1 MAAEPETEP
10 LSDEVDPRTERA
22 LAVEELLAGL
32 NPPQREAVTYGDGP
46 LLILA
51 GAGSGKTRVLTHRIA
66 YLVRTDRA
74 RAGEIL
80 AITFTNKAA
89 QEMRERVELL
99 LGRRTRAM
107 WVMTFHSAC
116 ARMLRAEA
124 PRLGY
129 TKSFTIYDQADSR
142 RQIKRCIDDLG
153 VDPKR
158 YTPAAIGSQISDA
171 KNKLRDADAYRQM
184 VGSFFEQT
192 VADVYD
198 LYEREMHRANAMD
211 FDDLLVRA
219 VNVLELFPEVR
230 ERYANAF
237 RHVLVDEYQ
246 DTNHA
251 QYRWLQLLAG
261 EHRNLAVVGDD
272 DQCLVAGTLV
282 TMADGTRRPIEDV
295 RVGDEVLS
303 CYGSGDFRPA
313 RVTRTF
319 EALRD
324 DLVRIKTRDGREIV
338 STPEHVH
345 FAGYRTN
352 SIPDLYMTYLMRR
365 RDMGCRVG
373 VTRTYRNGQP
383 RPILGLAMRTAQE
396 RADESWVISTHASE
410 GEARAAETLISLRYQ
425 IPTLPFLARQ
435 KAADRSLIGDQRLLD
450 RIFADTDSETGAVR
464 LLHDERL
471 WPEDPHHLARTYEGR
486 RRNVVVT
493 LCADRRGHAPLHLV
507 TVGGRDTTTH
517 DRLRGAGFT
526 VTPPNSRLKGWRH
539 EAVFADFGQLMK
551 HVARLREA
559 VDVNVRLVAR
569 LGRQQGERN
578 TLPFMHASSV
588 RRGMAMFTADGDYDM
603 VESVELLD
611 DARAVHDI
619 NVEGTH
625 NFVANGLVTHN
636 SVYGFRGADIQ
647 NILGFQDDFPDAHAV
662 RLEQNYRSTQ
672 TILSVANAVVSH
684 NRGRMAKSLWT
695 DLGQGDPVK
704 VREMPD
710 EHAEARYVA
719 GEIERLVDQGVSREE
734 VAVFYRTNAQS
745 RVLEDTL
752 VRAEIGYQ
760 VIGGTKFY
768 ERAEIKDAIAYLNW
782 LVNPQDIG
790 AFSRIANSPRR
801 GIGQTSLGRVIAHAN
816 TTGEPIWDV
825 ASTPSAVPALGTAA
839 VRAFERF
846 MGTMHVLRERVDAGA
861 AVAQVLDETLHETGY
876 LEALEAERTIE
887 AQGRIE
893 NLQELVEVAREY
905 DAGNPEG
912 TLADFLQQISLV
924 TDTDQL
930 RDDEGLLTLMTLH
943 NAKGLE
949 FPIVF
954 MIGMEDGVFPHS
966 RALDEGGLEEERR
979 LCYVGITR
987 AQRDL
992 YLTYARQRTLFGAR
1006 EYGLRSRFLDEIPDE
1021 LTDEERAAPDT
1032 QWSGGGRLP
1041 GEPGEGWS
1049 APGADEPAPAAYR
1062 LGDEVVHAAFGDGV
1076 VTGVEPGGIVVV
1088 HFAGDGSERKLVAA
1102 YAPITKR

>member
-1 MAAEPETEP
+1 MAAEPGTEP

-66 YLVRTDRA
+66 YLVRTDRV

-116 ARMLRAEA
+116 ARMLRSEA

-129 TKSFTIYDQADSR
+129 SKSFTIYDQADSR

-158 YTPAAIGSQISDA
+158 FTPAAIGSQISDA

-198 LYEREMHRANAMD
+198 VYEREMHRANAMD

-272 DQCLVAGTLV
+272 DQ
-282 TMADGTRRPIEDV
+282 
-295 RVGDEVLS
+295 
-303 CYGSGDFRPA
+303 
-313 RVTRTF
+313 
-319 EALRD
+319 
-324 DLVRIKTRDGREIV
+324 
-338 STPEHVH
+338 
-345 FAGYRTN
+345 
-352 SIPDLYMTYLMRR
+352 
-365 RDMGCRVG
+365 
-373 VTRTYRNGQP
+373 
-383 RPILGLAMRTAQE
+383 
-396 RADESWVISTHASE
+396 
-410 GEARAAETLISLRYQ
+410 
-425 IPTLPFLARQ
+425 
-435 KAADRSLIGDQRLLD
+435 
-450 RIFADTDSETGAVR
+450 
-464 LLHDERL
+464 
-471 WPEDPHHLARTYEGR
+471 
-486 RRNVVVT
+486 
-493 LCADRRGHAPLHLV
+493 
-507 TVGGRDTTTH
+507 
-517 DRLRGAGFT
+517 
-526 VTPPNSRLKGWRH
+526 
-539 EAVFADFGQLMK
+539 
-551 HVARLREA
+551 
-559 VDVNVRLVAR
+559 
-569 LGRQQGERN
+569 
-578 TLPFMHASSV
+578 
-588 RRGMAMFTADGDYDM
+588 
-603 VESVELLD
+603 
-611 DARAVHDI
+611 
-619 NVEGTH
+619 
-625 NFVANGLVTHN
+625 
-636 SVYGFRGADIQ
+636 SVYAFRGADIR
-647 NILGFQDDFPDAHAV
+647 NILEFQQTFPDAHAV

-695 DLGQGDPVK
+695 DLGEGDPVK

-825 ASTPSAVPALGTAA
+825 AATPSAVPALGTAA

-846 MGTMHVLRERVDAGA
+846 MATMHVLRERVDAGA
-861 AVAQVLDETLHETGY
+861 VVAQVLDETLDETGY

-930 RDDEGLLTLMTLH
+930 RDDEGLVTLMTLH

-1041 GEPGEGWS
+1041 RGESSAGWGS
-1049 APGADEPAPAAYR
+1049 DEPAPAAYR
-1062 LGDEVVHAAFGDGV
+1062 LGDEVVHVAFGDGV

-1102 YAPITKR
+1102 YAPLTKR